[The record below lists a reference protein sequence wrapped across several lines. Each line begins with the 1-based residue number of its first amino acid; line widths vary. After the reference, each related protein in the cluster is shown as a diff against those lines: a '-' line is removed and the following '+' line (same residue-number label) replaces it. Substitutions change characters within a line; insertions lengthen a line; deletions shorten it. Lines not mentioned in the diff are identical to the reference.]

1 MLMLLA
7 LAALSRAP
15 AAQSPATEAPA
26 DKPKSELGDAER
38 AVRWAEDLV
47 RRGAFDE
54 AAREYRS
61 IARSYPNEPEG
72 ALAARR
78 SAKNALLGWNELVD
92 HGPSANRVDVIITGD
107 GYTLKHQDAL
117 AKLAAD
123 IPPLFERQ
131 DVFREYWSYLN
142 FHVAHVVSADDGIDG
157 YGREADTALGGF
169 TRNTDAGHVGVDGKL
184 VWQVLS
190 ELPANDRLAVVF
202 VKQGIL
208 GTGGGGIATVGGR
221 SDRTTLHE
229 WGHAFAGLGDEYAQR
244 THDRG
249 KPTSGINVSATD
261 DPKLVPW
268 AHWLAAKVPGIG
280 IYEGAGGH
288 ERGCWK
294 PVASDCL
301 MEHGEQLCPV
311 CREATVLRIHMLV
324 DPIES
329 CEPPTQPLSPWD
341 GHELA
346 GDEPL
351 TFTVRTL
358 QPAKHALE
366 ARWYLLSAAEGLRT
380 GDPDG
385 GVSTIGPV
393 APKTGPATGPLP
405 GAKPPPGADKP
416 KKPRRYQDRR
426 DRGALVKILDEAKQ
440 VDRFDQDGVTTFTLK
455 RAKSGSGDSD
465 PKRLAPGRY
474 RVVCRITDPA
484 KPRGERYPWVLK
496 DPFGLLESERGWWVE
511 VK

>member
-1 MLMLLA
+1 MLTLLA
-7 LAALSRAP
+7 LAALGRAL
-15 AAQSPATEAPA
+15 AAQSPAPPAAAERPKTEL
-26 DKPKSELGDAER
+26 SDAER
-38 AVRWAEDLV
+38 ALRWAEDLV

-72 ALAARR
+72 ELAARR
-78 SAKNALLGWNELVD
+78 SAKNALLGWNALVE
-92 HGPSANRVDVIITGD
+92 HGPSENRVDVIITGD
-107 GYTLKHQDAL
+107 GYVLKHQDAL

-123 IPPLFERQ
+123 VPPLFEKQ
-131 DVFREYWSYLN
+131 EVFREYWTYLN

-190 ELPANDRLAVVF
+190 EIPANDRLAVVF
-202 VKQGIL
+202 VKQGLL
-208 GTGGGGIATVGGR
+208 GTGGGGIATIGGR

-249 KPTSGINVSATD
+249 KPSSGINVSATD

-311 CREATVLRIHMLV
+311 CREATVLRIHTLV

-329 CEPPTQPLSPWD
+329 CEPPPQPLSPWE
-341 GHELA
+341 GLTLEGEA
-346 GDEPL
+346 KL

-358 QPAKHALE
+358 RPAKHALE
-366 ARWYLLSAAEGLRT
+366 ARWYVLSAAEGLRT

-385 GVSTIGPV
+385 GITRIGPD
-393 APKTGPATGPLP
+393 APKTGLATAAAP
-405 GAKPPPGADKP
+405 GTRPPPGSEKP
-416 KKPRRYQDRR
+416 RKPRRYLDRR
-426 DRGALVKILDEAKQ
+426 DRGALVKILDEARQ
-440 VDRFDQDGVTTFTLK
+440 TDRFDQDGITTFSL
-455 RAKSGSGDSD
+455 RCAKPGGGDSD
-465 PKRLAPGRY
+465 ARRLPPGRY
-474 RVVCRITDPA
+474 RVVCRISDDA